1 MEATIQD
8 DGRRGVLTRALKKF
22 LAVDGGVFD
31 TAVQRVQA
39 FLGEEAARDYQK
51 RAAGKPRPEGGWEE
65 ALRHRQLVG
74 RPLTRKQQEEYDA
87 AVRRDQR
94 VARRKLFFP
103 EKLMARASEE
113 LENQEKATVEE
124 QCGPAGS
131 VAANDT
137 DLPRPTTQQGRM
149 LEDYCKFGS
158 WGICEKCSSLCPRPL
173 CPMDLRR
180 INKATIPA
188 NQCTACKHGE
198 YVPQPEDIPA
208 PLRNLKP
215 RVLEALRP
223 LEMDVGTMARV
234 PNGYRVHT
242 AMIAF
247 AWKEQG
253 VATAVEA
260 LPKHKDR
267 KAGRE
272 ALDFL
277 LESEDS
283 LYKDIVDKH
292 MAFLEKHGASAD
304 MKLRKRP
311 LRFIETEGLE
321 CSLWPHL
328 YWHRNLCETVA
339 RASYEFRRK
348 PVVSKR
354 RVADSS
360 DEEEDAEEGDE
371 EEEDA

>member
-51 RAAGKPRPEGGWEE
+51 RAAGEPRPEGGWEE

-223 LEMDVGTMARV
+223 LEMDLGTMARV

-242 AMIAF
+242 AMIGSGGSA
-247 AWKEQG
+247 ETQG
-253 VATAVEA
+253 
-260 LPKHKDR
+260 PKSWPR
-267 KAGRE
+267 GVGLLAG
-272 ALDFL
+272 
-277 LESEDS
+277 
-283 LYKDIVDKH
+283 
-292 MAFLEKHGASAD
+292 
-304 MKLRKRP
+304 
-311 LRFIETEGLE
+311 
-321 CSLWPHL
+321 
-328 YWHRNLCETVA
+328 
-339 RASYEFRRK
+339 
-348 PVVSKR
+348 KR
-354 RVADSS
+354 RQLVQGHCGQAHGILGKAWSLCRH
-360 DEEEDAEEGDE
+360 EAAEEAIE
-371 EEEDA
+371 IH